1 MKKAFLLLAAVAVF
15 FSAQAQQKHIETYW
29 HGLYGVAGY
38 DFSTNINKTKYEDKA
53 TFHGFYAVGGWQI
66 RKESGVGIGV
76 EFLKDPTGAFNQLPV
91 FIELRSHFLRSQ
103 LTPFTSVYVGYSIP
117 LGSTSGGDNAI
128 KIAKGGAMWGFDAG
142 VRYAINRNM
151 AVSAFVG
158 YRGIHLNR
166 VDRYKDGELGIGTPL
181 LLQNIKAGVSFNY
194 YIKH

>member
-1 MKKAFLLLAAVAVF
+1 MKKALLLLAAVTLFVA
-15 FSAQAQQKHIETYW
+15 AQAQPKHVESYW

-76 EFLKDPTGAFNQLPV
+76 EFLKDPSGAFTQLPV
-91 FIELRSHFLRSQ
+91 FFELRSHYLRSR
-103 LTPFTSVYVGYSIP
+103 LSPFSSVYVGYAIP
-117 LGSTSGGDNAI
+117 LGSSSGGDNAV
-128 KIAKGGAMWGFDAG
+128 KIATGGAMWGVDAG

-166 VDRYKDGELGIGTPL
+166 VDRYFNGELGIGTPIL
-181 LLQNIKAGVSFNY
+181 LHNLKAGVGFNY